1 MSKQRDFETVDDVIA
16 GMRQRFLP
24 DRCRDLTAAVHWRL
38 TGEEPREF
46 TVAIDR
52 GTFEVKPG
60 GTEQADLTM
69 ETSSETYLRLAN
81 GELSG
86 TVAIMTRKLR
96 VRGRLQLAARWDRLF
111 SA

>member
-1 MSKQRDFETVDDVIA
+1 MNKQRDFDNVDAVIA
-16 GMRQRFLP
+16 GMRDRFLP
-24 DRCRDLTAAVHWRL
+24 DRCRDLQASVHWRL

-46 TVAIDR
+46 TVAIDK
-52 GTFEVKPG
+52 GTFDVKPG
-60 GTEQADLTM
+60 PVDHADLTM